1 MKAVFADTFYWT
13 ALTSTEDS
21 SHARAVYLSRSLQPD
36 KIVTTDE
43 VLDEYLAYFSSARPS
58 VRVQAGN
65 TVAGLLEN
73 ARVFVVPQSRE
84 SFISGLELYRARP
97 DKGYSLTDCISM
109 QTMRREGL
117 TDILTND
124 RHFEQ
129 EGFRALFRD
138 SETFR

>member
-1 MKAVFADTFYWT
+1 MKAFFADTFYWA

-21 SHARAVYLSRSLQPD
+21 SHAQAIHLSRSLQPD
-36 KIVTTDE
+36 RLVTTDE
-43 VLDEYLAYFSSARPS
+43 ILDEYLAYFSNARRS

-73 ARVFVVPQSRE
+73 PGVFVVPQSRE
-84 SFISGLELYRARP
+84 TFLAGLELYRARP

-109 QTMRREGL
+109 QTMRREEL
-117 TDILTND
+117 TDVLTND

-138 SETFR
+138 S